1 MEQDLTH
8 DERIDVAYRIFR
20 AMRAQHPDR
29 LIKLVDAQGCML
41 ACSNLPEREQGTQ
54 RTAEC

>member
-29 LIKLVDAQGCML
+29 LIKLVDAQGCVF
-41 ACSNLPEREQGTQ
+41 ACSNLPEREQETQ
-54 RTAEC
+54 PTAEC